1 MQRVIGGP
9 ASGMKADNRIDKTAF
24 IQHPSDRPW
33 AFPLAADGDSPLPC
47 FNIQRMA
54 QITMGV
60 FKRRPGQMQP
70 HDFHQHLV
78 GIGRAVEST
87 RARAVIG
94 FGFGLQ

>member
-1 MQRVIGGP
+1 MQRVVGG
-9 ASGMKADNRIDKTAF
+9 ATSSVKADNRINKTAF

-33 AFPLAADGDSPLPC
+33 AFPLAADGDCSLAS
-47 FNIQRMA
+47 FNIQRMT